1 MIKMVNKMIKKSYIA
16 LNILSIILL
25 NNNIIPMEKNNQN
38 NQDNRDNQHATNIVN
53 VLPPEMLLAVIEQC
67 IISYIDN
74 WDDIFELDN
83 IRRSI
88 TENILNLASTCRAF
102 NDIKIDAF
110 RMMNNL
116 ICKKLEVL
124 KVEIRLEPDPEYI
137 SFMPFE

>member
-1 MIKMVNKMIKKSYIA
+1 MSMENSDQYSKYNQDSTENNK
-16 LNILSIILL
+16 
-25 NNNIIPMEKNNQN
+25 
-38 NQDNRDNQHATNIVN
+38 DNRDNQDSANIVN

-88 TENILNLASTCRAF
+88 IENILNLASTCRAF

-124 KVEIRLEPDPEYI
+124 KVKTRLEPDPEYI